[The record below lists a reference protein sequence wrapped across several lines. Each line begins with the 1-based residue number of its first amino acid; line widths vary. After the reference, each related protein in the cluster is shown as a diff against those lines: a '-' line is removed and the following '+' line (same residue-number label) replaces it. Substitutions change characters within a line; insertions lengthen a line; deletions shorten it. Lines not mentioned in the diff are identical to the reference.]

1 MISGKVIRTILCGM
15 VLVCATT
22 SARQASASNDGLELV
37 YKVQVEYWF
46 FDTTHYHWS
55 TYHETT
61 NVGIANFVYAWLD
74 SAKERGDLP
83 IVAPNAYWRYIPVDV
98 RMITTYRLKPQTT
111 SWQPTRRYNLS
122 RP

>member
-1 MISGKVIRTILCGM
+1 MITSKAIRTIVFGL
-15 VLVCATT
+15 VLVCVSTATKQS
-22 SARQASASNDGLELV
+22 SAANHGLEKL

-55 TYHETT
+55 TYYETT
-61 NVGIANFVYAWLD
+61 DPATAIFVYNWLA
-74 SAKERGDLP
+74 SAKDRGDLP

-98 RMITTYRLKPQTT
+98 RFTWTYRLKPQTT
-111 SWQPTRRYNLS
+111 VEPASNRYKLS